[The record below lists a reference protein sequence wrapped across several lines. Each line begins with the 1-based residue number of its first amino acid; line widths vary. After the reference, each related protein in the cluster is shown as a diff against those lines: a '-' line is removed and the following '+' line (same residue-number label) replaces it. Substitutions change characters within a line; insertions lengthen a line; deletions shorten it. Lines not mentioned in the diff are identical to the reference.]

1 MLPYKIALMCV
12 FLPLFTVHLTLITA
26 IAFENLNMCIPYWSH
41 CHSISAT
48 GRQYPEFFIFKA
60 LMIPTAVLMIVYWSL
75 LYCWLEQVSQK
86 KIKPVLIVTLGCVAG
101 VALIVYT
108 VTLGAVGE
116 PYALARRTGV
126 VLYFAFSSF
135 AHLLLLS
142 KLAQIDTKGLNIEG
156 EQKVLFTICVILVTS
171 AILSALAGFLW
182 AGWDDWENALRLDEA
197 LQAS

>member
-1 MLPYKIALMCV
+1 
-12 FLPLFTVHLTLITA
+12 
-26 IAFENLNMCIPYWSH
+26 
-41 CHSISAT
+41 
-48 GRQYPEFFIFKA
+48 
-60 LMIPTAVLMIVYWSL
+60 

-182 AGWDDWENALRLDEA
+182 AGWDDWENAYEWWFSLLMIMLFYVVGKMWRKTQFCFTLRLGV
-197 LQAS
+197 SK